1 MINQRKIWSPMEI
14 LENLQKILEWQSE
27 GKQTALSTVVWKQGS
42 ALRSV
47 GAKMAISSAM
57 EMSGSVSGG
66 CVEGAVVQ
74 EALKVMESGQPVL
87 LDYGIADETAWSVG
101 LACGGSIKVLV
112 QKVEEGDRGILNT
125 RIVSD
130 MIELLQAGVPFSTL
144 STIDGNAKDEF
155 NLVKTSESKVGNE
168 PSWFSQ
174 GLLEQVRSLEETE
187 TSQIVKIGAK
197 EIFIDIYAPLPRL
210 IAIGA
215 VHIALPL
222 TQMAQI
228 TGFNTVIIDP
238 RKAFNTARRFPHV
251 GQRLLKWPDEG
262 LEEVGLNEKDYLLLL
277 THDDKLDLPALQLAL
292 DRKVKYIGMLSSRQA
307 RDKRYQ
313 KLEELGYTREQLQR
327 IHAPVG
333 LDIGARS
340 QEEIAL
346 SILAEMTAV
355 RYGKTK

>member
-1 MINQRKIWSPMEI
+1 MEI

-47 GAKMAISSAM
+47 GAKMAISSEM

-74 EALKVMESGQPVL
+74 EALKVMETGQPVL
-87 LDYGIADETAWSVG
+87 LEYGIADETAWSVG

-112 QKVEEGDRGILNT
+112 QKVEKADQGIFNAQM
-125 RIVSD
+125 VKQ
-130 MIELLQAGVPFSTL
+130 MIELLRAGIPFSSL
-144 STIDGNAKDEF
+144 VPSYGDDRGDFLLLKSDETTAG
-155 NLVKTSESKVGNE
+155 KH
-168 PSWFSQ
+168 PAWFDQ
-174 GLLEQVRSLEETE
+174 ELLERVRSLEETE
-187 TSQIVKIGAK
+187 TSLIVKSGEK
-197 EIFIDIYAPLPRL
+197 EIFIDVYAPQPRL
-210 IAIGA
+210 IAVGA
-215 VHIALPL
+215 VHIAFPL

-228 TGFNTVIIDP
+228 IGFTTVVIDP

-277 THDDKLDLPALQLAL
+277 THDDKLDLPALELAL

-313 KLEELGYTREQLQR
+313 KLEESGDYTREQLQR

-346 SILAEMTAV
+346 SILAEITAV
-355 RYGKTK
+355 RYGKLK

>member
-1 MINQRKIWSPMEI
+1 MEI
-14 LENLQKILEWQSE
+14 LENLQKILDWQSE

-74 EALKVMESGQPVL
+74 EALKVMETGLPVML
-87 LDYGIADETAWSVG
+87 EYGIADETAWSVG

-112 QKVEEGDRGILNT
+112 QKVEKDDQGKLNA
-125 RIVSD
+125 RMIKH
-130 MIELLQAGVPFSTL
+130 MIELLQAGIPFNTL
-144 STIDGNAKDEF
+144 STIDGNAKDEYI
-155 NLVKTSESKVGNE
+155 LAKTRESGKGDE
-168 PSWFSQ
+168 PAWFDRR
-174 GLLEQVRSLEETE
+174 LLEQVRVLEETE
-187 TSQIVKIGAK
+187 TSQIVNVGSQ
-197 EIFIDIYAPLPRL
+197 EIFIDIYAPQPRL

-228 TGFNTVIIDP
+228 TGFTTVVIDP
-238 RKAFNTARRFPHV
+238 RKAFNTASRFPHV

-277 THDDKLDLPALQLAL
+277 THDDKLDLAALEMGLN
-292 DRKVKYIGMLSSRQA
+292 RNVKYIGMLSSRQA
-307 RDKRYQ
+307 RDKRYL
-313 KLEELGYTREQLQR
+313 KLEEKGYPPEQLQR

-355 RYGKTK
+355 RYGKLK

>member
-1 MINQRKIWSPMEI
+1 MEI

-74 EALKVMESGQPVL
+74 EALKVMESGQSVL
-87 LDYGIADETAWSVG
+87 LEYGIADETAWSVG

-112 QKVEEGDRGILNT
+112 QKIEQGDQGILNT
-125 RIVSD
+125 NIVSN
-130 MIELLQAGVPFSTL
+130 MTELLKAGIPFSTL
-144 STIDGNAKDEF
+144 STIDGNTRDEF
-155 NLVKTSESKVGNE
+155 LLIKASESRITDE
-168 PSWFSQ
+168 PDWFDQ
-174 GLLEQVRSLEETE
+174 GLLEQVRLLEQTE
-187 TSQIVKIGAK
+187 TSQIVSVGDQ
-197 EIFIDIYAPLPRL
+197 EIYIDVYAPQPRL

-228 TGFNTVIIDP
+228 TGFTTVIIDP
-238 RKAFNTARRFPHV
+238 RKAFNTAKRFPHV
-251 GQRLLKWPDEG
+251 GQRLLNWPDEG
-262 LEEVGLNEKDYLLLL
+262 LEEVGLNEKDYVLIL

-313 KLEELGYTREQLQR
+313 KLEEAGYTREQLQR

-346 SILAEMTAV
+346 SILAEMTAI
-355 RYGKTK
+355 RYGKSK

>member
-1 MINQRKIWSPMEI
+1 MEI

-47 GAKMAISSAM
+47 GAKMAISSDM

-74 EALKVMESGQPVL
+74 EALKVMKSGQPL
-87 LDYGIADETAWSVG
+87 LLEYGIADETAWSVG
-101 LACGGSIKVLV
+101 LSCGGSIKVLV
-112 QKVEEGDRGILNT
+112 QKVETGDQGFFNGHKINH
-125 RIVSD
+125 
-130 MIELLQAGVPFSTL
+130 MIELLQGGFLFSTL
-144 STIDGNAKDEF
+144 IPLDANDRGDFLLLKSGDTISGKHPAWLDQE
-155 NLVKTSESKVGNE
+155 LI
-168 PSWFSQ
+168 
-174 GLLEQVRSLEETE
+174 EQVRSLEITE
-187 TSQIVKIGAK
+187 TSEIVKPGER
-197 EIFIDIYAPLPRL
+197 EIFIDVYAPQPRL

-228 TGFNTVIIDP
+228 TGFTTVVIDP
-238 RKAFNTARRFPHV
+238 RKAFNTAKRFPHV

-262 LEEVGLNEKDYLLLL
+262 LEELGLNEKDYLLLL
-277 THDDKLDLPALQLAL
+277 THDDKLDLPALELAL

-313 KLEELGYTREQLQR
+313 KLEESGYTHEQLQR

-346 SILAEMTAV
+346 SILAEITGV
-355 RYGKTK
+355 RYGKLK

>member
-1 MINQRKIWSPMEI
+1 MEI

-47 GAKMAISSAM
+47 GAKMAISSDM

-74 EALKVMESGQPVL
+74 EALTVMESGQPVL
-87 LDYGIADETAWSVG
+87 LEYGIADETAWSVG

-112 QKVEEGDRGILNT
+112 QKVETGEQGNFNARVVKN
-125 RIVSD
+125 
-130 MIELLQAGVPFSTL
+130 MIELLQAEIPYSTL
-144 STIDGNAKDEF
+144 VTIDGKNQGEF
-155 NLVKTSESKVGNE
+155 FLLKAGEIKAEGD
-168 PSWFSQ
+168 PAWFDQ
-174 GLLEQVRSLEETE
+174 RLLEQVRLLEKTE
-187 TSQIVKIGAK
+187 TSEIAK
-197 EIFIDIYAPLPRL
+197 AGGQEIFVDVYAPQPRL

-228 TGFNTVIIDP
+228 TGFSTIVIDP
-238 RKAFNTARRFPHV
+238 RKAFNTAKRFPHV

-277 THDDKLDLPALQLAL
+277 THDDKLDLPALEKAL
-292 DRKVKYIGMLSSRQA
+292 ERNVKYIGMLSSRQA
-307 RDKRYQ
+307 RDKRYL
-313 KLEELGYTREQLQR
+313 KLEEKGHTREQLQR

-346 SILAEMTAV
+346 SILAEITAV
-355 RYGKTK
+355 RYGKLEQ

>member
-1 MINQRKIWSPMEI
+1 MEI
-14 LENLQKILEWQSE
+14 LENLQKILDWQSE

-87 LDYGIADETAWSVG
+87 LEYGIADETAWSVG

-112 QKVEEGDRGILNT
+112 QKVEMGEQGNLNVRMIKHMIDLLESGI
-125 RIVSD
+125 S
-130 MIELLQAGVPFSTL
+130 FSTL
-144 STIDGNAKDEF
+144 VPINGMEKGGFLLLKS
-155 NLVKTSESKVGNE
+155 SETKPEGD
-168 PSWFSQ
+168 PTWFDQ
-174 GLLEQVRSLEETE
+174 ALLEQVRTLEETE
-187 TSQIVKIGAK
+187 TSEIVKADGRD
-197 EIFIDIYAPLPRL
+197 IFIDIYAPQPRL

-228 TGFNTVIIDP
+228 TGFTTVVIDP

-262 LEEVGLNEKDYLLLL
+262 LEEIGLSEKDYLLLL
-277 THDDKLDLPALQLAL
+277 THDDKLDLPALVMAL
-292 DRKVKYIGMLSSRQA
+292 DRNVKYIGMLSSRQA
-307 RDKRYQ
+307 RDKRFK
-313 KLEELGYTREQLQR
+313 KLEEKGYTSEQLQR
-327 IHAPVG
+327 IHSPVG

-346 SILAEMTAV
+346 SILAEITAV
-355 RYGKTK
+355 RYGKLI

>member
-1 MINQRKIWSPMEI
+1 MEI
-14 LENLQKILEWQSE
+14 LENLQKILEWQKE

-47 GAKMAISSAM
+47 GAKMAISSDM

-74 EALKVMESGQPVL
+74 EALKVMETGQPVL
-87 LDYGIADETAWSVG
+87 LEYGIADETAWSVG

-112 QKVEEGDRGILNT
+112 QKVEKADQGIFNAQM
-125 RIVSD
+125 VKQ
-130 MIELLQAGVPFSTL
+130 MIELLRAGIPFSSLIPT
-144 STIDGNAKDEF
+144 DGNARGDFLLLKSDET
-155 NLVKTSESKVGNE
+155 TSGKH
-168 PSWFSQ
+168 PAWFGQ
-174 GLLEQVRSLEETE
+174 ELLERVRSLEETE
-187 TSQIVKIGAK
+187 TSLIVKSGEK
-197 EIFIDIYAPLPRL
+197 EIFIDVYAPQPRL
-210 IAIGA
+210 IAVGA

-228 TGFNTVIIDP
+228 TGFTTVVIDP
-238 RKAFNTARRFPHV
+238 RKAFNTAERFPHI

-262 LEEVGLNEKDYLLLL
+262 LEEIGLNEKVYLLLL
-277 THDDKLDLPALQLAL
+277 THDDNLDLPALELAL
-292 DRKVKYIGMLSSRQA
+292 DRKLRYIGMLSSRQA

-313 KLEELGYTREQLQR
+313 KLEESGYTRELLQR

-346 SILAEMTAV
+346 SILAEITAV
-355 RYGKTK
+355 RYGKLK

>member
-1 MINQRKIWSPMEI
+1 MEI

-27 GKQTALSTVVWKQGS
+27 GKQTALSTVLWKQGS

-47 GAKMAISSAM
+47 GAKMAISSDM

-74 EALKVMESGQPVL
+74 EALKVMESGQPAL
-87 LDYGIADETAWSVG
+87 LEYGIADETAWSVG

-112 QKVEEGDRGILNT
+112 QKVKPGDQGNLNT
-125 RIVSD
+125 RLVSN
-130 MIELLQAGVPFSTL
+130 MIELLQAGIPFSTL
-144 STIDGNAKDEF
+144 SLIDGNARDEF
-155 NLVKTSESKVGNE
+155 LLVKTGESLQGDE
-168 PSWFSQ
+168 PAWFDQ
-174 GLLEQVRSLEETE
+174 GLLEQVRSLEQTE
-187 TSQIVKIGAK
+187 TSQIVNVGDQ
-197 EIFIDIYAPLPRL
+197 EIYIDIYTPQPRL

-228 TGFNTVIIDP
+228 TGFSTIVIDP
-238 RKAFNTARRFPHV
+238 RKAFNTSERFPHV

-262 LEEVGLNEKDYLLLL
+262 LEEVGLDEKDYLLLL

-313 KLEELGYTREQLQR
+313 KLEENGYTREQMHR

-355 RYGKTK
+355 RYGKSK